1 MVQQTIWPRNHT
13 SHTKV
18 YFNEFVANV
27 LRDDMGSKK
36 IQPPTSKKKKRPF
49 FQKKKI
55 SNLDFDFEISHL
67 RKKVFILTSELC
79 MSNGSEVLIYLSFL
93 LKAPMNPA
101 KWRSGRS

>member
-36 IQPPTSKKKKRPF
+36 IQPPTSKKKVF
-49 FQKKKI
+49 FQKKKFQIGI
-55 SNLDFDFEISHL
+55 S
-67 RKKVFILTSELC
+67 TSKF
-79 MSNGSEVLIYLSFL
+79 LI
-93 LKAPMNPA
+93 
-101 KWRSGRS
+101 